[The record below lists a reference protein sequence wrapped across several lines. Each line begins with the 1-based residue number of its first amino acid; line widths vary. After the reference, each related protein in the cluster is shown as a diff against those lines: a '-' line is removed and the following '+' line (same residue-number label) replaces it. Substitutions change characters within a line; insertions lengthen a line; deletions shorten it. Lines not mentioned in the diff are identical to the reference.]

1 VWQLLNNP
9 VFLVFAPATIIPVVA
24 IVASCWAKARR
35 DVQDY
40 TLKMEMIQRG
50 MSADEIV
57 AVLEAARK
65 GRRKGDCRRSRDEN
79 PSEPVDFI
87 RR

>member
-1 VWQLLNNP
+1 VWELLNNP

-24 IVASCWAKARR
+24 IIAHCWTKARR
-35 DVQDY
+35 DAQDY

-50 MSADEIV
+50 MSAEEIV

-65 GRRKGDCRRSRDEN
+65 HRRKSDCRRSREEN
-79 PSEPVDFI
+79 ASESVDFI
-87 RR
+87 QR